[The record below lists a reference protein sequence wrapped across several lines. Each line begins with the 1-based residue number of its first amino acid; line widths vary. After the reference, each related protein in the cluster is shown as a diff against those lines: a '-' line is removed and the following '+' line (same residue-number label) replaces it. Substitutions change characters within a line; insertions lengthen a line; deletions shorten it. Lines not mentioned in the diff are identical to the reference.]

1 MSSCRL
7 VGLFAGSPKGSRG
20 NKHTW
25 LPGMAASQ
33 TYKGRHKEVFWSA
46 SFSNYDLFLSRLSL
60 GFACQAAIFFVSIWT
75 EARNE
80 WQIVSTILS
89 NISFFYTW
97 WADKMVYWAM
107 KLEKTV
113 NSIMTF
119 TPCRWEANAEN
130 GIGMTVL
137 RVSDD
142 KNLIIFVPLSG
153 LDIAGVLLLKY
164 CISLYFSFLE
174 KYYWL
179 KNNLSL
185 SLSSKNKHI
194 YIASFHLL
202 LLLSILLLISYI
214 IYNKRYK
221 KNMYPF
227 LQLRLRLETGRI
239 TWFPISS
246 LRGQRPS
253 PCL

>member
-1 MSSCRL
+1 MKAPKHRKVRIPFLPCLPWSYSL
-7 VGLFAGSPKGSRG
+7 V
-20 NKHTW
+20 T
-25 LPGMAASQ
+25 
-33 TYKGRHKEVFWSA
+33 HK
-46 SFSNYDLFLSRLSL
+46 
-60 GFACQAAIFFVSIWT
+60 
-75 EARNE
+75 E

-89 NISFFYTW
+89 NRSFFYTW

-130 GIGMTVL
+130 GIGMIAL

-194 YIASFHLL
+194 YIASLHLL